1 MNLLHMKYAIAVA
14 EAKSINKAA
23 DELLVG
29 APALSR
35 AIKELENSLGVL
47 LFERSA
53 KGMVLTPDGELF
65 MSYAKKALKQI
76 DDIEAI
82 FKDGS
87 TTKRQFSISV
97 PRASYVATAFAEF
110 TKRLDSRSDTE
121 IFYKETN
128 AYRVIN
134 NILKEDYKL
143 GILRY
148 NEHYDGYY
156 KAMMN
161 EKGLSSELIVEF
173 SYVLIMNRDCPLSK
187 LDEIT
192 YNDLKSYSEIA
203 YADPYVP
210 SLPLSEVIKDEL
222 PEHEGCRIF
231 VFERCSQFELL
242 SKNPRTY
249 MWVSSIPR
257 DMLDRYGLVERVCVE
272 NKRKYKDLLIHRK
285 DYKLSDLDKMFIEE
299 LVKAKRTVFNQD

>member
-14 EAKSINKAA
+14 KTQSINKAA

-29 APALSR
+29 ATALSR
-35 AIKELENSLGVL
+35 AIKELENNLGVT

-53 KGMVLTPDGELF
+53 KGMFLTPDGELF
-65 MSYAKKALKQI
+65 IRYAKKVLKQI
-76 DDIEAI
+76 DDIETI
-82 FKDGS
+82 FKEG
-87 TTKRQFSISV
+87 TNTKKHFSISV
-97 PRASYVATAFAEF
+97 PRDSYVAAAFADF
-110 TKRLDSRSDTE
+110 SKRIDPKSETE

-148 NEHYDGYY
+148 SKQYDEYY

-161 EKGLSSELIVEF
+161 EKCFSSELIIEF
-173 SYVLIMNRDCPLSK
+173 GYVLIMSKDCPLSK
-187 LDEIT
+187 LKKIT
-192 YNDLKSYSEIA
+192 FDDLKSYSEIA
-203 YADPYVP
+203 HGDPYVP
-210 SLPLSEVIKDEL
+210 SLPLSVVKKDEF
-222 PEHEGCRIF
+222 PDHGGCRIF

-242 SKNPRTY
+242 SKNPNTY
-249 MWVSSIPR
+249 MWVSSIPK
-257 DMLDRYGLVERVCVE
+257 DLLDRYGLVERPCVD
-272 NKRKYKDLLIHRK
+272 NKRKYKDVLIHRR

-299 LVKAKRTVFNQD
+299 LVKAKREVFREN